1 VPSPLHDCGGLHF
14 ARRGAQ
20 DAFGSVTRG
29 RVALITGAMPSVLV
43 RVRAVDA
50 DPADPGVEVELPV
63 TPGGWGSEHTERV
76 ANAVGV
82 DTHSAL
88 VSLRFA
94 DGESEGLP
102 AGRGGWRM
110 ITAMESGDVLIVG
123 SGAAAAAAA
132 TPPAVVP
139 SAVMGGGGNTPRVRV
154 TGHEPLPQEQ
164 LNYKRLSALL
174 ISEPAEIRKALQEVR
189 VHHSQFPSPHDCTC
203 SHACK

>member
-1 VPSPLHDCGGLHF
+1 MS
-14 ARRGAQ
+14 
-20 DAFGSVTRG
+20 SVR
-29 RVALITGAMPSVLV
+29 V
-43 RVRAVDA
+43 RVRAADA

-63 TPGGWGSEHTERV
+63 APGGWGSEHTERV

-82 DTHSAL
+82 DTHICSAL

-110 ITAMESGDVLIVG
+110 ITAMEPGDVLVVG

-132 TPPAVVP
+132 AAPPAVVP

-189 VHHSQFPSPHDCTC
+189 AHHS
-203 SHACK
+203 

>member
-1 VPSPLHDCGGLHF
+1 
-14 ARRGAQ
+14 
-20 DAFGSVTRG
+20 VTRG
-29 RVALITGAMPSVLV
+29 RVALLTGAMSSVLV
-43 RVRAVDA
+43 RVCAANADA
-50 DPADPGVEVELPV
+50 ADPGVEVELPV
-63 TPGGWGSEHTERV
+63 ASGGWGSEHTERV
-76 ANAVGV
+76 ADAVGV
-82 DTHSAL
+82 DTHSAC

-110 ITAMESGDVLIVG
+110 ITAMEPGDVLVVG

-132 TPPAVVP
+132 AAAPAVVP